1 MLINTRFK
9 RLSFPYD
16 HTVNSESTFR
26 SDWPGTLL
34 KVSIRANRPRRI
46 WIPGH
51 RRRRQAGCF
60 VVFSRHV
67 GTGYQVHDTCSQ
79 TWKFFRG
86 APASSLS
93 SLLISNQAWPAVSTE
108 WSISPIFSTV
118 KSVFQRR
125 CNLHTFL
132 TRSLLSSWNSYPKWD
147 ESQLKLKI
155 AEESRWNKFS
165 NAWVAFGIPISKQ
178 YRNKTL

>member
-108 WSISPIFSTV
+108 WSRRY
-118 KSVFQRR
+118 FQRLNR
-125 CNLHTFL
+125 CSKGVATCILFWHALFWVLEILIPSETN
-132 TRSLLSSWNSYPKWD
+132 RNWN
-147 ESQLKLKI
+147 
-155 AEESRWNKFS
+155 
-165 NAWVAFGIPISKQ
+165 
-178 YRNKTL
+178 